1 MSSYEL
7 YILKVLQRSSAV
19 FEREKTFEDLRNG
32 KYRFDFYLPN
42 WRGRDVLIEIDGE
55 QHFQQVRHFQKTRT
69 DFKKTQEHDRRK
81 NAYALAHDYLLIRIP
96 YWRVNEIISVDDM
109 FNPDFI
115 VKSKFHNDNIKAPSL

>member
-7 YILKVLQRSSAV
+7 YILKVLQRGNTV
-19 FEREKTFEDLRNG
+19 FEREKTFDDLRNG

-81 NAYALAHDYLLIRIP
+81 NAYALSHDYLLIRIP

-115 VKSKFHNDNIKAPSL
+115 VKSKFHNDDIKAPSL